1 MKVGIVDCGFV
12 GATAG
17 YALVVRGVGREIVTM
32 IEVRHGGEKPDEH
45 PVRP

>member
-1 MKVGIVDCGFV
+1 MKVGIVGCGYV

-32 IEVRHGGEKPDEH
+32 TKVRHGGEKLDEH